1 MLAKIP
7 FDHLKDAL
15 IKHGSCEVDLL
26 SSALRLYDLDH
37 PMLDLTLAN
46 LSKIKTFIKRD
57 IVIFRRGN
65 YHTPLYKV
73 RQKYEE
79 TLNFIIDENA
89 QDNAVFKNFEVIF
102 QKIETIHMCR
112 KTESCNYT
120 TAHLPHLKRHEK
132 ICSNVQETV
141 TQQVAYGDD
150 KTPIKE
156 LVELGYL
163 PEEAL
168 LYRKTFFTAFDIG
181 KGVR

>member
-15 IKHGSCEVDLL
+15 LKHGSCEVDLL

-37 PMLDLTLAN
+37 PMLDFSLKN
-46 LSKIKTFIKRD
+46 LSKIKSVIKRD

-65 YHTPLYKV
+65 HHTPLYKV
-73 RQKYEE
+73 RQKYDE
-79 TLNFIIDENA
+79 TLNFIIDESS
-89 QDNAVFKNFEVIF
+89 QDTAVFKNFEVSF
-102 QKIETIHMCR
+102 NKIETIHMCR

-120 TAHLPHLKRHEK
+120 TAHLPHLQRHEK
-132 ICSNVQETV
+132 NCTDLQETV
-141 TQQVAYGDD
+141 TQQVAYGND

-181 KGVR
+181 QGVF